1 MVLSIVKIGPP
12 EGTALPYITPPW
24 PPPAERGPNSR
35 HDTRSRRIGSLDASA
50 ASPQVVS
57 AVERSRIAVLC
68 CSAAVWRRRLAAPP
82 GTHRCPAWRMRLKD
96 KNLRRRCASE
106 SCRKVF
112 RHADPAARV
121 CSPACR
127 QRVYRVRRKAA
138 EEAEQQRVQ
147 AERRD
152 QVATLLARMK
162 ARPREQPAPEPSEPA
177 ASEPAPQPRRGY
189 LPTTRM
195 GLMDDTPRPITI
207 VIPRRPP
214 ITPLNRG
221 R

>member
-1 MVLSIVKIGPP
+1 
-12 EGTALPYITPPW
+12 
-24 PPPAERGPNSR
+24 
-35 HDTRSRRIGSLDASA
+35 
-50 ASPQVVS
+50 
-57 AVERSRIAVLC
+57 
-68 CSAAVWRRRLAAPP
+68 
-82 GTHRCPAWRMRLKD
+82 MRKT
-96 KNLRRRCASE
+96 KTLRRRCASE

-112 RHADPAARV
+112 RHADPAAKV

-147 AERRD
+147 AELRD
-152 QVATLLARMK
+152 RAATLLARMK
-162 ARPREQPAPEPSEPA
+162 ARQREQPVPEPSERNGATHRRPSEPA
-177 ASEPAPQPRRGY
+177 AAAPQPRRGHIPNR
-189 LPTTRM
+189 L

-207 VIPRRPP
+207 RIPRRPP